1 LKISFTSA
9 WADHIIHPVP
19 VKKVVPNWYK
29 ELQLILEQDVFEQ
42 TIKKCQPVLDS
53 ITMGYAILSPCDLIF
68 SKDKTFTENKE
79 PVFEINVHVAN
90 TKTFENLHKK
100 EIKFDMNIGVGDH
113 KISQISPSMIYPD
126 ELSIAFKFLNPWMI
140 KTPPGYSCLFTSPF
154 NTEKQD
160 IRIVTGIVD
169 TDNHNAFV
177 NFPFFLRDWD
187 HNKNRQKIVKKG
199 TPISLVFPFKRDTWV
214 MSVIKDVH
222 LKEKTSKW
230 DWNYFSTVLNTY
242 KNKVWTKKSYK

>member
-1 LKISFTSA
+1 MF
-9 WADHIIHPVP
+9 
-19 VKKVVPNWYK
+19 
-29 ELQLILEQDVFEQ
+29 
-42 TIKKCQPVLDS
+42 
-53 ITMGYAILSPCDLIF
+53 
-68 SKDKTFTENKE
+68 
-79 PVFEINVHVAN
+79 
-90 TKTFENLHKK
+90 
-100 EIKFDMNIGVGDH
+100 
-113 KISQISPSMIYPD
+113 
-126 ELSIAFKFLNPWMI
+126 
-140 KTPPGYSCLFTSPF
+140 KTPQGYSCLFTSPF